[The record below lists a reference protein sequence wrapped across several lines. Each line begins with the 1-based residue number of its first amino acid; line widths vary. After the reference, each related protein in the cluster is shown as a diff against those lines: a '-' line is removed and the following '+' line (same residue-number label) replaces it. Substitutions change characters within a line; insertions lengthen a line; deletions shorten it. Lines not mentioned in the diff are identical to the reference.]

1 MAKLWKNDV
10 LWNAVGSLIYA
21 LASMVLAFA
30 VIRLAGARDG
40 GIFGFGF
47 STLGQQFFIVSY
59 FGIRPFHI
67 TDMRQE
73 YRFGDYLRTR
83 QLTAGLAVLGAAAF
97 LGFMLLQGSY
107 DLRRAGILMLLAAY
121 KIIDGYAD
129 VYESELQRQG
139 LLYRTGQSL
148 CFRTVLSVLVLLGSL
163 LASRDLLLSC
173 FLADLAQLFGTWAFA
188 VRVLS
193 FCPGEKLSRQ
203 FSSVNVFRLL
213 KQTGLLFLSVFLD
226 FYVFS
231 ASKYAVDS
239 GMGSEASGFFNILF
253 MPTSFIY
260 LIANFLIRPMLTRLA
275 EAYGQGK
282 EKPFRDSCRFMLLSV
297 TVLAVVITV
306 GALIFGGLGLR
317 IFEWLLGSS
326 YTGQLT
332 AEKWTFVLLILGGG
346 LYALANVQY
355 YILVT
360 MRCQRQIFLGYLLAA
375 AAAVL
380 TAGRMVL
387 LGGLFGGAENYVL
400 LMTLL
405 FLLFSL
411 CVLQAGRQWRRT
423 LSLKEK

>member
-83 QLTAGLAVLGAAAF
+83 QLTAGLAVLGAAVF
-97 LGFMLLQGSY
+97 LGFMLLRGSY
-107 DLRRAGILMLLAAY
+107 DLRRALILLLLAGY

-163 LASRDLLLSC
+163 LVGGDLLMSC
-173 FLADLAQLFGTWAFA
+173 LLADLAQLFGTWAFA

-193 FCPGEKLSRQ
+193 FCPGEKLNRQ
-203 FSSVNVFRLL
+203 FSLANVFRLL

-275 EAYGQGK
+275 EAYGRGQ

-297 TVLAVVITV
+297 TSLAVVITV

-360 MRCQRQIFLGYLLAA
+360 MRCQRQIFLGYLLATIA
-375 AAAVL
+375 AML
-380 TAGRMVL
+380 TAGQMVL
-387 LGGLFGGAENYVL
+387 SGGLFGGAENYVL

-405 FLLFSL
+405 FLLFSG
-411 CVLQAGRQWRRT
+411 CVLQAGRQWHKS
-423 LSLKEK
+423 LHLKEK